1 MYDHLLDNGIARNY
15 VRWLMH
21 GEYEF
26 YEPTNTG
33 NSGTNGSDM
42 HDEMEE
48 MLNDAFGM
56 SMPNEE
62 SERSPPVHE
71 EFESILNENA
81 NKFYNLLREAEH
93 ELYPGCT
100 KFTKLSFIIRLFHMK
115 CLNGWSN
122 KSFTMLLELL
132 KVVLPKGETLP
143 SNYYE
148 TKKVLHDLGLHYIK
162 IDAYPSY
169 CMLYSKEHATVSE
182 CIVCGVSRWKSS
194 DFNPTNEFNQ
204 SSKKKRI
211 PAKVL
216 RYFRFKPRLQRL
228 YMSSKTASHMK

>member
-1 MYDHLLDNGIARNY
+1 
-15 VRWLMH
+15 
-21 GEYEF
+21 
-26 YEPTNTG
+26 
-33 NSGTNGSDM
+33 M

-48 MLNDAFGM
+48 MLNDAFGL

-62 SERSPPVHE
+62 SERSPHVHE
-71 EFESILNENA
+71 EFESIPNENA
-81 NKFYNLLREAEH
+81 NKFYNLLRESEH
-93 ELYPGCT
+93 ELYPGCK

-132 KVVLPKGETLP
+132 KETLPKGETLA

-148 TKKVLHDLGLHYIK
+148 TKKVLRELGRHYIK
-162 IDAYPSY
+162 SDACPSD
-169 CMLYSKEHATVSE
+169 CMLYSKEHANENE

-194 DFNPTNEFNQ
+194 DIHRTDEFNQ
-204 SSKKKRI
+204 SSNKKKI
-211 PAKVL
+211 PTKVL
-216 RYFRFKPRLQRL
+216 RYFPLKPRIQRL